1 MSEVTIQLT
10 KPITA
15 HGEEIGEITLR
26 EMTPADVIECGY
38 PIAFDGSVVIPQM
51 GPVAKLI
58 ARLGGIPPSSVRQ
71 MSMPDCNEAMGAI
84 LGFLGELEGQQN
96 S

>member
-15 HGEEIGEITLR
+15 HGEEVSELTLR
-26 EMTPADVIECGY
+26 EMTPGDVIECGY
-38 PIAFDGSVVIPQM
+38 PIAFDGSVVTPQM

-58 ARLGGIPPSSVRQ
+58 ARLSGIPPSSVRQ
-71 MSMPDCNEAMGAI
+71 MGMPDYNAAMGAV